1 MVCCE
6 VCVCMLCHFSHVQLC
21 NPMDYST
28 PGSSVLGI
36 LWARM
41 LEQVAVPS
49 SRGSFWP
56 RDEPVS
62 LMPPAL
68 AGGFFTTSATGK
80 PLWALYDICKS
91 QVFDSSSVKD
101 RRGITASFISS
112 KGEQPKCPP
121 TDDGINKM
129 SSVCAMEYY
138 SSLRR
143 KLGHMLQHG

>member
-1 MVCCE
+1 MRSVCACYVTSVMSNSATLWTVARQDPLSLGFSGQE
-6 VCVCMLCHFSHVQLC
+6 CWSRLLC
-21 NPMDYST
+21 PP
-28 PGSSVLGI
+28 PG
-36 LWARM
+36 
-41 LEQVAVPS
+41 
-49 SRGSFWP
+49 GSFWP

-143 KLGHMLQHG
+143 KLWHMLQHG

>member
-1 MVCCE
+1 MVCYE

-21 NPMDYST
+21 NPMDCST

-56 RDEPVS
+56 RDEPMS

-80 PLWALYDICKS
+80 PLWALYGICKS

-101 RRGITASFISS
+101 R
-112 KGEQPKCPP
+112 KGNHSIIHKFQRW
-121 TDDGINKM
+121 TTQM
-129 SSVCAMEYY
+129 STNRWWDKQNMSVCAMEYY

-143 KLGHMLQHG
+143 KLWHMLQHG